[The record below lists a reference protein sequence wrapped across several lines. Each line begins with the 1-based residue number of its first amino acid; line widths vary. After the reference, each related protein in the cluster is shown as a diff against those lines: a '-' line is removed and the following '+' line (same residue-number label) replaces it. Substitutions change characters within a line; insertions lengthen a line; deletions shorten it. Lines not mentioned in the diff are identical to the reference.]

1 MNEIL
6 YPRSQLQEACQ
17 LLEAE
22 RRQHR
27 ELRRASQKTSD
38 QVQLII
44 FLMNFF
50 RLSLNNTII
59 GIYECK
65 RR

>member
-1 MNEIL
+1 ML
-6 YPRSQLQEACQ
+6 HHRSQLQETCQ

-38 QVQLII
+38 QVQSIIVLIK
-44 FLMNFF
+44 FL
-50 RLSLNNTII
+50 
-59 GIYECK
+59 
-65 RR
+65 

>member
-1 MNEIL
+1 ML
-6 YPRSQLQEACQ
+6 HHRSQLQETCQ

-38 QVQLII
+38 QVQLFIVLI
-44 FLMNFF
+44 NFL
-50 RLSLNNTII
+50 
-59 GIYECK
+59 
-65 RR
+65 